1 MNESWEFFRISDLI
15 SFLSSSAKPLASY
28 GRTGVAQTKTKAKK
42 KSCGFKGCVRR
53 LRTIDVVFADI
64 NEKLKLFAALGLAP
78 SLAPRLP
85 RLKSLR
91 LFN

>member
-1 MNESWEFFRISDLI
+1 MWH
-15 SFLSSSAKPLASY
+15 KPK
-28 GRTGVAQTKTKAKK
+28 RRKKK

-91 LFN
+91 IFN

>member
-1 MNESWEFFRISDLI
+1 MGIFSYFRFDLFSIFIGKATGFVREDWCGTNQNE
-15 SFLSSSAKPLASY
+15 
-28 GRTGVAQTKTKAKK
+28 GKK